1 MCHPILGDTKVF
13 LTMFVRKKK
22 YPSGNVGVIVV
33 EKVCGKMKEL
43 ATIGIAHSETEVDSL
58 VLKAKEWI
66 SNEEARRH
74 PRLDLFGEEREACER
89 EREEVL
95 RVLSRVE
102 NILLNG
108 CDLILDRVF
117 DRVGFNRIED
127 DVFRK
132 LVKARLSYPA
142 SKAATVEYLKNHF
155 DDDVDL
161 SKIYRYLDKLS
172 DRQHEV
178 VQDISV
184 RHTAKLFGGDIG
196 VLFYDVTT
204 LYFEADHEDDLRKT
218 GFSKE
223 GRHSNPQIIL
233 GLLVSLGGY
242 PLAYCIHEGN
252 KYEGHTML
260 PTIDEFVRKYGLE
273 NFIVVADSGL
283 MSNANITELE
293 SQGYKYIIGAKIKN
307 ESAEVKQWILS
318 QPKADRQMTEY
329 DKGGG
334 RRLLVGYTDDRA
346 RKDAYNREKGIRR
359 LEKAYKRGTL
369 TKDNINK
376 RGYNKF
382 LSMDGEVKVAVN
394 YDRIAEDTQW
404 DGLKGYLTNTTIPVE
419 QVYSAYHNLW
429 HVERAFRIAKS
440 KIEIRPMFH
449 FTRRRI
455 EAHVCIC
462 FVALKVYKELERM
475 LKVSDIKM
483 SVDKVLALA
492 KTVTT
497 IQIKLPLSKDVYTQ
511 TMLMAR
517 HQRISKLFDED
528 FWVTR

>member
-1 MCHPILGDTKVF
+1 M
-13 LTMFVRKKK
+13 
-22 YPSGNVGVIVV
+22 
-33 EKVCGKMKEL
+33 EKVGGRMKEL
-43 ATIGIAHSETEVDSL
+43 ATIGVAHSEAEVDNL

-66 SNEEARRH
+66 SKEEARRQ

-89 EREEVL
+89 EREEVS
-95 RVLSRVE
+95 RVLSQVE

-108 CDLILDRVF
+108 CDLILDRTF
-117 DRVGFNRIED
+117 DRIGFNRIDD

-132 LVKARLSYPA
+132 LVKARLAYPA

-161 SKIYRYLDKLS
+161 SKIYRYLDRLS
-172 DRQHEV
+172 DHQHEL

-184 RHTAKLFGGDIG
+184 RHTAKLFGGNIG

-204 LYFEADHEDDLRKT
+204 LYFEADYEDGLRRT

-260 PTIDEFVRKYGLE
+260 PTINAFVSKYGIDD
-273 NFIVVADSGL
+273 FVVVADSGL
-283 MSNANITELE
+283 MNNSNIAELE

-307 ESAEVKQWILS
+307 ESAEIKRWILS
-318 QPKADRQMTEY
+318 QPKADRQMVEY

-359 LEKAYKRGTL
+359 LEKAYRRGTL

-382 LSMDGEVKVAVN
+382 LAIDGEVKVN
-394 YDRIAEDTQW
+394 IDYERIDDDARW
-404 DGLKGYLTNTTIPVE
+404 DGLKGYLTNTPIPME

-449 FTRRRI
+449 FTRKRI

-475 LKVSDIKM
+475 LRVSGIKM
-483 SVDKVLALA
+483 SVDKVLALS
-492 KTVTT
+492 KTITT
-497 IQIKLPLSKDVYTQ
+497 IQIKLPLNRDVYTK

-517 HQRISKLFDED
+517 HQRIAKLFDED
-528 FWVTR
+528 FWVTQ

>member
-1 MCHPILGDTKVF
+1 
-13 LTMFVRKKK
+13 MFVRKKRHR
-22 YPSGNVGVIVV
+22 SGNVGVIVV
-33 EKVCGKMKEL
+33 EKVSGKMKEL
-43 ATIGIAHSETEVDSL
+43 ATIGIACSEAEVDNL
-58 VLKAKEWI
+58 VRKAKEWI
-66 SNEEARRH
+66 SKEKARRY
-74 PRLDLFGEEREACER
+74 PQLDLFGEEREACER
-89 EREEVL
+89 EREEVR

-108 CDLILDRVF
+108 CDLILDRTF
-117 DRVGFNRIED
+117 DRIGFNRIED
-127 DVFRK
+127 EVFRK
-132 LVKARLSYPA
+132 LVKARLAYPA

-172 DRQHEV
+172 DRQHDV

-184 RHTAKLFGGDIG
+184 RHTAGLFGGNIG

-204 LYFEADHEDDLRKT
+204 LYFEADYEDDLRKT

-252 KYEGHTML
+252 KYEGHTLL
-260 PTIDEFVRKYGLE
+260 PTINEFVRKYGLE

-283 MSNANITELE
+283 MNNANVTELE

-307 ESAEVKQWILS
+307 ESAEVRQWILR
-318 QPKADRQMTEY
+318 QPKAHRKMVEY

-346 RKDAYNREKGIRR
+346 GKDAYNREKGIRR

-382 LSMDGEVKVAVN
+382 LTMDGEVKVVIN
-394 YDRIAEDTQW
+394 YDRIADDARW
-404 DGLKGYLTNTTIPVE
+404 DGLKGYLTNTTIPIE
-419 QVYSAYHNLW
+419 QVYRAYHNLW

-449 FTRRRI
+449 FTRKRI

-475 LKVSDIKM
+475 LKVSDIRM

-492 KTVTT
+492 KTITT
-497 IQIKLPLSKDVYTQ
+497 IQIKMPLNNEVYTK

-517 HQRISKLFDED
+517 HQRIAKLFDEE
-528 FWVTR
+528 FWVTQ